1 MRGHSLVVCAST
13 LVVAAMMVSATQPD
27 IQFQRREYRHNSDL
41 RMRLKRGRGE
51 QGITGGH
58 ALKPRFTPP
67 AVILPIQNVNI
78 PNISPGVNTPD
89 NV

>member
-1 MRGHSLVVCAST
+1 MRGNAFVLCASA
-13 LVVAAMMVSATQPD
+13 LAFAAMMVSATQPD
-27 IQFQRREYRHNSDL
+27 IQFQRREYRHNSLL
-41 RMRLKRGRGE
+41 RMRLKRGE

-67 AVILPIQNVNI
+67 AVILPIENVNI
-78 PNISPGVNTPD
+78 PNSSPGVNTPD